1 MLDLFRNLS
10 YGDFFIYNNSTYLKL
25 CLNDENDMYAA
36 DCETGRVYKMDP
48 DAVVYNKMAE

>member
-25 CLNDENDMYAA
+25 CLNDESDMYAA